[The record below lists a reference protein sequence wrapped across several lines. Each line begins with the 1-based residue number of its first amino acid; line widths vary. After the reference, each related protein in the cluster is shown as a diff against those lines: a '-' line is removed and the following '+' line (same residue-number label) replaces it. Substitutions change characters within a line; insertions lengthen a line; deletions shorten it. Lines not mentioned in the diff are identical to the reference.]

1 MADQNPENAAY
12 MNFIEDLNDILSDIE
27 ISKLNYF

>member
-1 MADQNPENAAY
+1 MANQNPENAAY
-12 MNFIEDLNDILSDIE
+12 LNFIEDLNDILSDIE